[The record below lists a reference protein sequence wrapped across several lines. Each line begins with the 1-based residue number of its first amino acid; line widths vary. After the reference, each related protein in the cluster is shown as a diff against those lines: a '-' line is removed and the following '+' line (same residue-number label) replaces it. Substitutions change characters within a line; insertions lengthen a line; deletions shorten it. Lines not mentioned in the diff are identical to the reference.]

1 MQVINYN
8 NFIDEQ
14 KRYFKNNLCKS
25 NDASWEDAS
34 WLKNNTGSSW
44 LLSRGNTSIS
54 FKWIDG
60 RSKGLSTTEVS
71 LDYQCF
77 CKAMLVY
84 SYRQANGKVSPQ
96 KLAAELLVLK
106 RWYYS
111 LKELTE
117 NTHPINIS
125 TETLNHAYFLLKQN
139 SSAANLPD
147 HVGTF
152 KRLQDIVNKHGFTR
166 KKLEF
171 EIDLKYIGRQ
181 NRTPKAK
188 LTKELLEDKDIDEN
202 QINAE
207 KLISIQ
213 TFINI
218 ASLKNLCQSEGEKIL
233 LNSLLLSIVTGFRS
247 TETIMLKKD
256 CLIESPMLDPQTN
269 EPISINGKIQYL
281 LGIRYYGAKGAGER
295 IHWVEPSSI
304 TLVKSIIQNTLEIT
318 EEYRKHLNYLRQKN
332 LKDFLPEVIDEMP
345 DDLIELDDLI
355 EHFFISKKQTR
366 GRGGQRDAILSTFKN
381 AQVKPDKVSPDG
393 TGELK
398 FYSKETLNKFIVS
411 IANYDAEEPINKK
424 FEFEGKLVN
433 IPYEDLLFIVQHG
446 STTLSR
452 SLINKTN
459 ITTLDNRVIN
469 NFLGTGNNKSVFEKY
484 NLKDSDNQISK
495 ISSHIPRHNINTFL
509 AIAEILDHLQAML
522 MGRVDIEQNKHY
534 QHLSIKQISQNAS
547 LTSNSNQFRTSN
559 ELMAVSEE
567 PMRSLKNNIKSPI
580 DDVLEY
586 GLMLFSNDKDL
597 ENNLKN
603 NLHTFDNANEVSNF
617 IEQSMG
623 DGYFDDIAK
632 AFNEIAPTEPDKA
645 KELIDTH
652 AYLHPLPFGS
662 CMRNI
667 AAHGCPKRL
676 ACQSGASCVNFTVTG
691 RLGELENLRLTKGRL
706 TDQAKSLADNSE
718 FTLRIKKQI
727 QNLEGFEQKIMVGYS
742 NKTPVNIYSAIDT
755 EHSQP
760 KTLAELFS
768 LEYEKI
774 KANDEEE
781 SKC

>member
-1 MQVINYN
+1 MNSYDK
-8 NFIDEQ
+8 FIDEQ
-14 KRYFKNNLCKS
+14 KEYFENSLYQP
-25 NDASWEDAS
+25 NDALWEDSA
-34 WLKNNTGSSW
+34 WLRTGVGSSW
-44 LLSRGNTSIS
+44 LLSRGKSSIS
-54 FKWIDG
+54 FNSIN
-60 RSKGLSTTEVS
+60 RAKGLSNINISE
-71 LDYQCF
+71 DYQQF

-96 KLAAELLVLK
+96 KLVAELLVLK
-106 RWYYS
+106 RWFYS
-111 LKELTE
+111 LKEITYD
-117 NTHPINIS
+117 THPTKLS
-125 TETLNHAYFLLKQN
+125 TEILNHAYYLLKNN
-139 SSAANLPD
+139 SSATNLPD

-152 KRLQDIVNKHGFTR
+152 KRLQDVVNKYGFTS

-171 EIDLKYIGRQ
+171 EVDLKYFGKQ

-188 LTKELLEDKDIDEN
+188 ITKELLEDKNIDEN
-202 QINAE
+202 KINVE

-233 LNSLLLSIVTGFRS
+233 LNSLFLSIITGFRS

-256 CLIESPMLDPQTN
+256 CLIERPILDPQTN
-269 EPISINGKIQYL
+269 EPISINGKVQSM
-281 LGIRYYGAKGAGER
+281 LGIRYYGAKGAGKR

-304 TLVKSIIQNTLEIT
+304 TLVKSIIQNTLELT
-318 EEYRKHLNYLRQKN
+318 EQYRKHLIYLRQKN
-332 LKDFLPEVIDEMP
+332 LKDFLPKGIDDIS
-345 DDLIELDDLI
+345 DDLIELDDLTD
-355 EHFFISKKQTR
+355 HLFISKKRTR
-366 GRGGQRDAILSTFKN
+366 GRGGRRDVILKTFKS
-381 AQVKPDKVSPDG
+381 AQVKPDKQSG
-393 TGELK
+393 LK
-398 FYSKETLNKFIVS
+398 YYSKKTLNEFIKS
-411 IANYDAEEPINKK
+411 TANYDAEEPINKK
-424 FEFEGKLVN
+424 FEFEGKLVD
-433 IPYEDLLFIVQHG
+433 IPYEDILFIVQHG

-452 SLINKTN
+452 NLINKTN
-459 ITTLDNRVIN
+459 ITPLDIGIIN
-469 NFLGTGNNKSVFEKY
+469 SFLGSTNNISVFEKY
-484 NLKDSDNQISK
+484 SLNDNDNKPSK

-509 AIAEILDHLQAML
+509 AIAEISDHLQAML
-522 MGRVDIEQNKHY
+522 MGRVDVEQNKYY
-534 QHLSIKQISQNAS
+534 QHLSIKQISQSAS
-547 LTSNSNQFRTSN
+547 LTSNNSECHTSN
-559 ELMAVSEE
+559 ELTTTSDRTVATNDTV
-567 PMRSLKNNIKSPI
+567 KSPI
-580 DDVLEY
+580 DEVLEY
-586 GLMLFSNDKDL
+586 GLMLFSNNQDL

-603 NLHTFDNANEVSNF
+603 NLHTFDNTNEISNF

-623 DGYFDDIAK
+623 EDYFEDIAK
-632 AFNEIAPTEPDKA
+632 AFNELAPTEPDKA

-691 RLGELENLRLTKGRL
+691 RLGELENLRLTKDRL

>member
-1 MQVINYN
+1 MNSYDK
-8 NFIDEQ
+8 FIDEQ
-14 KRYFKNNLCKS
+14 KEYFENSLYQP
-25 NDASWEDAS
+25 NDALWEDSA
-34 WLKNNTGSSW
+34 WLRTGVGSSW
-44 LLSRGNTSIS
+44 LLSRGKSSIS
-54 FKWIDG
+54 FNSIN
-60 RSKGLSTTEVS
+60 RAKGLSNINISE
-71 LDYQCF
+71 DYQQF

-96 KLAAELLVLK
+96 KLVAELLVLK
-106 RWYYS
+106 RWFYS
-111 LKELTE
+111 LKEITYD
-117 NTHPINIS
+117 THPTKLS
-125 TETLNHAYFLLKQN
+125 TEILNHAYYLLKNN
-139 SSAANLPD
+139 SSATNLPD

-152 KRLQDIVNKHGFTR
+152 KRLQDVVNKYGFTS

-171 EIDLKYIGRQ
+171 EVDLKYINKQ
-181 NRTPKAK
+181 NRTQKART
-188 LTKELLEDKDIDEN
+188 TKELLEDKNIDEN
-202 QINAE
+202 KINVE

-233 LNSLLLSIVTGFRS
+233 LNSLFLSIITGFRS

-256 CLIESPMLDPQTN
+256 CLIERPILDPQTN
-269 EPISINGKIQYL
+269 EPISINGKVQSM
-281 LGIRYYGAKGAGER
+281 LGIRYYGAKGAGKR

-304 TLVKSIIQNTLEIT
+304 TLVKSIIQNTLELT
-318 EEYRKHLNYLRQKN
+318 EQYRKHLIYLRQKN
-332 LKDFLPEVIDEMP
+332 LKDFLPKGIDDIS
-345 DDLIELDDLI
+345 DDLIELDDLTD
-355 EHFFISKKQTR
+355 HLFISKKQTR

-691 RLGELENLRLTKGRL
+691 RLGELENLRLTKDRL